1 MATEMTTAILK
12 GLYPKVATNLKAN
25 VNRYKRN
32 VGDFINARHSELY
45 DNGPYTR
52 IYFTAEDTKKFYSIL
67 KLNERDIANQIAK
80 TYYAK
85 ISAFNPR
92 CAKDPFTVAHLC
104 CMRYFV
110 INNMKKEL
118 ELSCIYMAFSGS
130 FYPSIHYG
138 CFPVAQPQEY
148 RHVMEYVINNEL
160 TQKFSLKKEG
170 TLLGGINTIV
180 MTWLETYKP
189 LFRSFSDEDCVYL
202 LQQLHDRMKSFM
214 QNIAS
219 LYYKIYDDKDKYLN
233 YNSDVYDED
242 NFRLA
247 DNDSLKAERYT
258 MAAMNYITTKGVN
271 YKFCKLSADS
281 NVKVDEVKSIIE
293 SIQMD
298 KTNIPLIKEFISLSI
313 VEFMATSDTKDVTG
327 IDYISNTISAKP
339 NTKNPNIER
348 QKEIIE
354 GFLNENSP
362 QYRKRKSRE
371 ATANSYVRSV
381 SSYYALIVNQAN
393 KK

>member
-1 MATEMTTAILK
+1 MKLK
-12 GLYPKVATNLKAN
+12 YLIKSSLKVATNLKSN
-25 VNRYKRN
+25 INKYKRN
-32 VGDFINARHSELY
+32 IGEFINARHSELY

-52 IYFTAEDTKKFYSIL
+52 IYWTAEDTKKFYTSL
-67 KLNERDIANQIAK
+67 NLNERDIINQIAK

-85 ISAFNPR
+85 IAAFNPR

-110 INNMKKEL
+110 LNNMKKEL
-118 ELSCIYMAFSGS
+118 EMACIYMAFSGS

-138 CFPVAQPQEY
+138 CFPVAQPQDY

-170 TLLGGINTIV
+170 TLSGGIKVIV
-180 MTWLETYKP
+180 MTWLDTYKP
-189 LFRSFSDEDCVYL
+189 LFKSFSDEDCVYL
-202 LQQLHDRMKSFM
+202 LQQLHDRLKSFM

-233 YNSDVYDED
+233 YNSDQYGEED
-242 NFRLA
+242 FRLA

-313 VEFMATSDTKDVTG
+313 IEFMATSDNKDVTG
-327 IDYISNTISAKP
+327 VDYLSSTIAAKP
-339 NTKNPNIER
+339 NTKNKNILR

-354 GFLNENSP
+354 GFLDENSP

-371 ATANSYVRSV
+371 ATK
-381 SSYYALIVNQAN
+381 SSYHKSVLLYYAFVINAAN
-393 KK
+393 K